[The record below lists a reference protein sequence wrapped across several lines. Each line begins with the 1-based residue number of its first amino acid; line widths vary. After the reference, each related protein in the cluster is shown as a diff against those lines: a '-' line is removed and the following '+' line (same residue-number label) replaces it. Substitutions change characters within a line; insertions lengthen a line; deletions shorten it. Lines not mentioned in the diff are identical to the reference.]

1 MPDAAEG
8 KWLSNKL
15 WILIIV
21 AVVGFS
27 GIVMNKYWE
36 LKAVDMSIVQKH
48 ELFKQSVDTK
58 LQTIIEKLN
67 KIHPE

>member
-36 LKAVDMSIVQKH
+36 LKAADMSIVQKH